1 MMDEKK
7 IIDSKSQLRSIIHD
21 QIITIEQWSIDV
33 WKTLFCGNWRKKQ
46 DAGFFLF
53 GCSEMTSA
61 WLITS
66 KLAYQNAWKALFAWV
81 V

>member
-1 MMDEKK
+1 M
-7 IIDSKSQLRSIIHD
+7 SG
-21 QIITIEQWSIDV
+21 
-33 WKTLFCGNWRKKQ
+33 TLSSVETEEKQ
-46 DAGFFLF
+46 DAGLFLF

-81 V
+81 VYTNYQSLDGLCTMYINK